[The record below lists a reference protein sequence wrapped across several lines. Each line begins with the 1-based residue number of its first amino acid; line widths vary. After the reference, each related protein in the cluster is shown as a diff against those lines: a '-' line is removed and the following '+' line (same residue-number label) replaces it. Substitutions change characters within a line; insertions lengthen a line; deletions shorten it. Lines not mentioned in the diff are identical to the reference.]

1 MSLQY
6 SGLHKSSV
14 MSVSAAGLQWPDLL
28 RQSLELDEHVTAL
41 KLESR
46 PEHPDQS
53 FGPVARHYSDLWIR
67 SALSIAPVQKFAW
80 PYAVP
85 ESEKAWSRQNHPPA
99 QAPVNEYLPQQDP
112 PMPLLPRSR
121 CYWQPQSAGYRFW
134 SPDRY
139 LYHPYG

>member
-6 SGLHKSSV
+6 SGLYKSSV

-41 KLESR
+41 KLELR

-53 FGPVARHYSDLWIR
+53 FGPVARHYSNLWTR
-67 SALSIAPVQKFAW
+67 SVLSIAPVQKFAW

-85 ESEKAWSRQNHPPA
+85 ESEKAWSRQNLLPPLV
-99 QAPVNEYLPQQDP
+99 PVNVHPLQQGQPELRLLQSGYYWPQQ
-112 PMPLLPRSR
+112 
-121 CYWQPQSAGYRFW
+121 SADYRF
-134 SPDRY
+134 
-139 LYHPYG
+139 